1 MKKES
6 ELRQAT
12 ILFADISG
20 FTAMSE
26 KMSPEEVASIMNSVF
41 KMMGDVIEH
50 YSGRIDKFIGDC
62 VMATFGV
69 PTAIND
75 CIDIRNEPVIKLQD
89 NYPSIS
95 VINVF

>member
-26 KMSPEEVASIMNSVF
+26 KMNPEEVTSVKGFLKRIYIKYSKSIFNQ
-41 KMMGDVIEH
+41 KT
-50 YSGRIDKFIGDC
+50 R
-62 VMATFGV
+62 
-69 PTAIND
+69 
-75 CIDIRNEPVIKLQD
+75 IKLPKKIILALGLR
-89 NYPSIS
+89 Y
-95 VINVF
+95 V